1 MKQNEI
7 ASASSQ
13 LSNTIVDPQE
23 NNEVELNLNI
33 SGMTCANC
41 ALKIN
46 TKLEN
51 IPGIQKVDV
60 ILPTESAKVRFN
72 KDQVNIEK
80 ILHSVQDIGY
90 KATLSKLEIA
100 MDSTAHHAKVSPVA
114 TSLTNISGIY
124 NANYLE
130 EKHLLKITFNSGEI
144 SENRV
149 MKEFYKQGIEGK
161 KTQGILEQERENYE
175 HDIQY
180 KKRLFLGSA
189 AIFVPIFIIG
199 QINLFSTLFMDYMQT
214 IRYILF
220 ALTTISQI
228 FVGSFFYK
236 GAYSSLK
243 NKSANMDVLIALG
256 SGTAYL
262 YSVYSTFIGHG
273 EIFFGES
280 VMIFTFITLG
290 KWIEA
295 IAKGRTSTALTK
307 LMELKAT
314 SARIIRD
321 DQEIEVD
328 IDEIDLNDIIIV
340 KPGEKIPIDG
350 IVLDGTSRV
359 DESMITGE
367 SISVKKK
374 PKDIVIG
381 GTVNQNGLL
390 KIKVDKI
397 GNDTVLSRIIEMVRG
412 AQTEKPPMQRL
423 ADKISNIFVPT
434 VILIGLLTFA
444 YWFWGQAIPFE
455 ESLLRFVSVIVISCP
470 CALGLAIPTAVMVG
484 TGLGAKSGILIKGGE
499 SLETIHKVNH
509 IVFDKTGTLTVGK
522 PHVVKN
528 VPFNSASMKD
538 VLFYAGSVEQG
549 SEHPLGQAIVEK
561 AQEKRIE
568 ILPVEQ
574 FKNTPGFG
582 IEGNIQEDHIQVGN
596 LRFAERENISLM
608 MAQSEIDDLQSQGN
622 TVVFVAKNGELL
634 GILAIMDTLKP
645 NARAVISELHRQKI
659 RTYIL
664 TGDHEKT
671 AKAISQS
678 IGVSEHFAEVLPS
691 QKLAKIEEIQRKPN
705 AIVAM
710 VGDGIN
716 DAPALTKADVGI
728 AIGSGTDIA
737 MESADIVLIKGEL
750 PNLIAAITLSKKT
763 YNKMKQNL
771 FWAGIYNLI
780 GIPFAAGLFYGLL
793 GFFLPPGIASLF
805 MAMSSVSVVTSALL
819 LKRLDLNKIK
829 DKVVLNDPTYAHE
842 PVADTNHTHPE
853 TEILLESGE
862 LNNGE
867 EITMASKLV
876 CEKCGQEESL
886 PKHCGR
892 DMIPHEGK
900 LVCWMNLDPKFGGM
914 NCGTAD
920 FPDHCGIPMVGK

>member
-1 MKQNEI
+1 MKQN
-7 ASASSQ
+7 SDDSTPTPPLSSTV
-13 LSNTIVDPQE
+13 NHPE
-23 NNEVELNLNI
+23 NDDIELNLNI

-46 TKLEN
+46 TKLESLS
-51 IPGIQKVDV
+51 GIQRVDV
-60 ILPTESAKVRFN
+60 VLPTESAKVRFN
-72 KDQVNIEK
+72 KNQVDLDE
-80 ILHSVQDIGY
+80 ILSSIQDIGY
-90 KATLSKLEIA
+90 KATLSKLEVSL
-100 MDSTAHHAKVSPVA
+100 DSTTQKSKITQVLS
-114 TSLTNISGIY
+114 SLKKIQGIY
-124 NANYLE
+124 LTTFIE
-130 EKHLLKITFNSGEI
+130 EKNLLKITFNSGEI
-144 SENRV
+144 SENKV
-149 MKEFYKQGIEGK
+149 MKEFYKQGIAGK
-161 KTQGILEQERENYE
+161 KTQGILEQERENYKE
-175 HDIQY
+175 DIRY

-189 AIFVPIFIIG
+189 IILLPIFVIG
-199 QINLFSTLFMDYMQT
+199 QITLFSDVFMDYKQP
-214 IRYILF
+214 IRYLLF

-243 NKSANMDVLIALG
+243 NKTTNMDVLIALG

-262 YSVYSTFIGHG
+262 YSVYSTFIGYG

-280 VMIFTFITLG
+280 VMIFTFIALG
-290 KWIEA
+290 KWLEA

-314 SARIIRD
+314 SARILRD
-321 DQEIEVD
+321 GVEVDVD
-328 IDEIDLNDIIIV
+328 IDEIDLNDILVV

-350 IVLDGTSRV
+350 IVMEGNSRV

-374 PKDIVIG
+374 AEDIVIG
-381 GTVNQNGLL
+381 GTINQNGLL

-397 GNDTVLSRIIEMVRG
+397 GNDTVLSRIIQMVRG
-412 AQTEKPPMQRL
+412 AQTEKPPLQLL
-423 ADKISNIFVPT
+423 ADKISNIFVPL
-434 VILIGLLTFA
+434 VILIGLITFS
-444 YWFWGQAIPFE
+444 YWFWGQSYTFE
-455 ESLLRFVSVIVISCP
+455 DSLLRFVSVIVISCP

-499 SLETIHKVNH
+499 SLETVHKVNH
-509 IVFDKTGTLTVGK
+509 IVFDKTGTLTMGK

-528 VPFNSASMKD
+528 VPFNQATMKD
-538 VLFYAGSVEQG
+538 VLYYAGSIEQG

-561 AQEKRIE
+561 AQEKGID
-568 ILPVEQ
+568 LSQVEDFQ
-574 FKNTPGFG
+574 NIPGFG
-582 IEGNIQEDHIQVGN
+582 IKGKIGNDQIIVGN
-596 LRFAERENISLM
+596 LKFAEKENTSLL
-608 MAQSEIDDLQSQGN
+608 MASEDIDILQSQGN
-622 TVVFVAKNGELL
+622 TVVIVGKNGALI
-634 GILAIMDTLKP
+634 GIIAIMDTLKP
-645 NARAVISELHRQKI
+645 NSKAIITELHKQKI

-671 AKAISQS
+671 AKAIAQS
-678 IGVSEHFAEVLPS
+678 IGIKEYFAEVLPS
-691 QKLAKIEEIQRKPN
+691 QKLAKIEEIQSRPN
-705 AIVAM
+705 AVVAM

-750 PNLIAAITLSKKT
+750 QNIIAAITLSKKT

-771 FWAGIYNLI
+771 FWAAIYNVI
-780 GIPFAAGLFYGLL
+780 GIPFAAGVFFGIL
-793 GFFLPPGIASLF
+793 GFFVPPGIASLF
-805 MAMSSVSVVTSALL
+805 MALSSVSVVTSALL

-829 DKVVLNDPTYAHE
+829 ENVINKGANTDLTSNLDTPHIHADAEIRSESVE
-842 PVADTNHTHPE
+842 P
-853 TEILLESGE
+853 S
-862 LNNGE
+862 GE
-867 EITMASKLV
+867 EIIMASKLV
-876 CEKCGQEESL
+876 CEKCGQEDSL

-914 NCGTAD
+914 NCGTAEY
-920 FPDHCGIPMVGK
+920 PEHCDVKMVAK